1 MGDTTHYHCETR
13 FQLSLRSS
21 SRAEHF
27 HCHCHE
33 NTLICLDELYA
44 HVIPA
49 QAGIQDDRSLGS
61 CFRSTDRQ
69 SRCEH
74 ATFSSSVVPLASG
87 MLDCDRSEAVSPF
100 PPRPPWNVFM
110 GGTPIPPPEG
120 NPPLDSPYSSFLLK
134 IQRVGTNK
142 VNHHA
147 VCPG

>member
-100 PPRPPWNVFM
+100 PPPPTLECIY
-110 GGTPIPPPEG
+110 GGHPHTPARGESPSG
-120 NPPLDSPYSSFLLK
+120 LPLIVPSYQRYSEWAST
-134 IQRVGTNK
+134 R
-142 VNHHA
+142 
-147 VCPG
+147 